1 MDAPPFPTP
10 HLRAADLPRW
20 RRELIAQLVARLQL
34 PAPLVREMAADA
46 LQQELR
52 GARWSWIGLGAVVS
66 ATVLLQTLAHS
77 GEAALVVLFVG
88 LLVWQLVGRIR
99 TRRALLRAAGRKA
112 RKLAH
117 LRRRA
122 TS

>member
-1 MDAPPFPTP
+1 MDAFPFQTP
-10 HLRAADLPRW
+10 YLRATDLPRW
-20 RRELIAQLVARLQL
+20 RRGLIAQLVARLQL
-34 PAPLVREMAADA
+34 PAPLVREMAAEA

-77 GEAALVVLFVG
+77 GEAALVVL
-88 LLVWQLVGRIR
+88 LVWQLVGRIR
-99 TRRALLRAAGRKA
+99 ARRALLRAAGRKA
-112 RKLAH
+112 RQLAH

>member
-1 MDAPPFPTP
+1 MDASPTLY
-10 HLRAADLPRW
+10 LRATDLPRW
-20 RRELIAQLVARLQL
+20 RRGLIAQLVARLQL
-34 PAPLVREMAADA
+34 PAPLVREMAAEA

-77 GEAALVVLFVG
+77 GEGALVVLFVG

-99 TRRALLRAAGRKA
+99 DASRAAACRGA
-112 RKLAH
+112 QSPPAG
-117 LRRRA
+117 A
-122 TS
+122 SAAPQAPS